1 LTINDWADHPFCY
14 CKPVAKTPGDLAA
27 LLKAAVSGN
36 AKKIFFLGTDNA
48 PRPAI
53 AKRGGPDGKAKTA
66 AGVFTQPYATQLVL
80 GAVEEG
86 INQGVLKEEKVT
98 KEILVGFLGVNGRR
112 FYKEPATYSPARR
125 ECHAFSYIIRWQH

>member
-1 LTINDWADHPFCY
+1 MQR
-14 CKPVAKTPGDLAA
+14 
-27 LLKAAVSGN
+27 
-36 AKKIFFLGTDNA
+36 KIFFLGTDNA

-53 AKRGGPDGKAKTA
+53 AKEVVLMGKPRQLQ
-66 AGVFTQPYATQLVL
+66 GVFTQPYATQLVL